1 MLSFSIAHALFSPSG
16 ALERGWI
23 PKGNLNDPM
32 INEACHREDSGEYKC
47 ELKSGQLDSNI
58 RGSLEY
64 IYSVQNMTN
73 NSDAQA
79 VLKLHGTDL
88 SNAASPIISNFFDQ
102 NRRNGVTCDFGG
114 IAVLI
119 ERNKTISDQE
129 YNDDMFYTVVNEGPE
144 TWKLAI
150 AGFGIALL
158 AGLIGFV
165 AAMRYNPGFNRRVR
179 STALFLPL
187 TKSSNSLLRSSLALP
202 ALGSEYEELVKGLDD
217 DDGGFPRSAST
228 ASAGPL
234 AW

>member
-79 VLKLHGTDL
+79 ILKLHGTDL

-144 TWKLAI
+144 TWKLW
-150 AGFGIALL
+150 
-158 AGLIGFV
+158 
-165 AAMRYNPGFNRRVR
+165 
-179 STALFLPL
+179 
-187 TKSSNSLLRSSLALP
+187 
-202 ALGSEYEELVKGLDD
+202 DC
-217 DDGGFPRSAST
+217 
-228 ASAGPL
+228 SAGRL
-234 AW
+234 DRFCGSDALQSWL